1 MIGQAFMHA
10 NVEGI
15 VLMIRQDAAELEAFC
30 RQSGNFLPV
39 CDLEFLFKLKNIN
52 FLNQFFEVCRQ

>member
-39 CDLEFLFKLKNIN
+39 CD
-52 FLNQFFEVCRQ
+52 